1 MRLEVSNS
9 PHDFGK
15 HIPFVERPFVFA
27 SDRKRL
33 AGRSARQQM
42 DLSFDVAK
50 IYFPH
55 IARKKPPPLEEVK
68 TAPLILAD
76 SLTAILV
83 ALDD

>member
-1 MRLEVSNS
+1 
-9 PHDFGK
+9 
-15 HIPFVERPFVFA
+15 
-27 SDRKRL
+27 
-33 AGRSARQQM
+33 M